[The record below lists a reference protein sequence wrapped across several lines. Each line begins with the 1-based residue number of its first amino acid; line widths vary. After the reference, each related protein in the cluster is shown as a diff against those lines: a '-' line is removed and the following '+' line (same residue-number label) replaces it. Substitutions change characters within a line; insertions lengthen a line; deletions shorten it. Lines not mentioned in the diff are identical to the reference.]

1 MSYSLDLRQRVLDA
15 LDRGMARRTVVETF
29 QVSYGSLKR
38 WLKRWEETGTVAPF
52 APPGR
57 TAAIT
62 ADQYPALVAQLIAAP
77 DATLAAHLQRWQTEQ
92 GVSIS
97 RWTMSRAI
105 RATGWTRK
113 KRP

>member
-1 MSYSLDLRQRVLDA
+1 MSYSRDLRQRVLDA
-15 LDRGMARRTVVETF
+15 VDRGMVRRTVVETF
-29 QVSYGSLKR
+29 QVSSGSLKR
-38 WLKRWEETGTVAPF
+38 WLKRRKETGTVASLS
-52 APPGR
+52 PPGR
-57 TAAIT
+57 TAAMS

-77 DATLAAHLQRWQTEQ
+77 DAPLAEHLQRWQTEQ
-92 GVSIS
+92 GGHVS

>member
-1 MSYSLDLRQRVLDA
+1 MSYSRDLRQRVLDA
-15 LDRGMARRTVVETF
+15 VARGMARRTVVETF
-29 QVSYGSLKR
+29 QVSHGSIKR
-38 WLKRWEETGTVAPF
+38 WLKRREETGTVVPV

-57 TAAIT
+57 TAAMS

-77 DATLAAHLQRWQTEQ
+77 DAPLAEHLQRWQTEQ
-92 GVSIS
+92 GGHVS

>member
-15 LDRGMARRTVVETF
+15 VDRGMARRTVVETF

-38 WLKRWEETGTVAPF
+38 WLKRWEETGTVAPL